1 MKYYLLNREDIKK
14 DISTNPLMIK
24 TKSFA
29 KIKKLKSLQKQVDK
43 LLQQVKKEL
52 KDTNNFSKNDIID
65 LFLNKELEAITEITS
80 QEYTKLKS
88 LFVLDTQ
95 EQRIKI
101 CNKTNVLKGK
111 LYGTE
116 IK

>member
-43 LLQQVKKEL
+43 LLQQV
-52 KDTNNFSKNDIID
+52 I
-65 LFLNKELEAITEITS
+65 FLRMTL
-80 QEYTKLKS
+80 
-88 LFVLDTQ
+88 
-95 EQRIKI
+95 
-101 CNKTNVLKGK
+101 
-111 LYGTE
+111 
-116 IK
+116 